1 MDAAPCVHASYGA
14 DMRSGEET
22 VRQRF
27 GALIADAVQR
37 AGRYEGRGGQALLA
51 QEIGLSPSAVGR
63 MLRGETLPDPRHFE
77 AIARVLN
84 LDVQELLVEAGI
96 LSPESL
102 STPSQNRAT
111 GVGSDSITLGQAA
124 AALGITSAVGREM
137 FIAAVERLQR
147 TERDMEAE
155 GDGGGGTAAH
165 A

>member
-1 MDAAPCVHASYGA
+1 M
-14 DMRSGEET
+14 
-22 VRQRF
+22 RQRF
-27 GALIADAVQR
+27 GALIAEAVQR

-77 AIARVLN
+77 AIARALN

-111 GVGSDSITLGQAA
+111 GVGSDSITIDEAA
-124 AALGITSAVGREM
+124 NALGITSPVGREL
-137 FIAAVERLQR
+137 FAAAVERLQR
-147 TERDMEAE
+147 TERAIDDES
-155 GDGGGGTAAH
+155 DGGGGTAAH